1 MGMVDLNYWEEKR
14 AGLLN
19 VVFLETRYNRG
30 VIPKRPSSRD
40 RSLINV
46 ILNENEWTIRCCERK
61 QAELDPIIEMEH
73 RIKWDLNKKR
83 NLIKKRLWYKLFTC
97 IIINLINFRKNNDY
111 WDYPVSSKSL
121 IYSRNIFEEKFRF
134 VG

>member
-1 MGMVDLNYWEEKR
+1 MANSKR
-14 AGLLN
+14 INKTESGRDGWSSRFNAETNGYGQSQLLGREAGLLN

-61 QAELDPIIEMEH
+61 QVNELDPIIEMEH
-73 RIKWDLNKKR
+73 RIKWDLKRKKP
-83 NLIKKRLWYKLFTC
+83 
-97 IIINLINFRKNNDY
+97 RK
-111 WDYPVSSKSL
+111 
-121 IYSRNIFEEKFRF
+121 EETMI
-134 VG
+134 